1 MLAAHFGTL
10 QGTPQG
16 CGEGKNKLSSLKQE
30 RGLPCTQCQ
39 QLAWEGEWK
48 SKQMHVATR
57 DGKEPA
63 LKPGIA
69 AGIDAATEHTDT
81 CRHTALMLN
90 KDR

>member
-1 MLAAHFGTL
+1 
-10 QGTPQG
+10 
-16 CGEGKNKLSSLKQE
+16 
-30 RGLPCTQCQ
+30 
-39 QLAWEGEWK
+39 
-48 SKQMHVATR
+48 MHVATR

-81 CRHTALMLN
+81 CRHTTLMLN